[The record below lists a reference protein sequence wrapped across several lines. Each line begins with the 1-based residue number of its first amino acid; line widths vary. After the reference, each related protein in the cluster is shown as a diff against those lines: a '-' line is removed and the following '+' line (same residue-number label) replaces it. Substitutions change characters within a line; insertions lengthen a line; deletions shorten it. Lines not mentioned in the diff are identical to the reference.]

1 MLDLAGGFLQRTMG
15 NQPQT
20 WVAAVWRL
28 VETHEIP
35 MKTIVVSTVL
45 AQRIFVKEFA
55 GIFSL

>member
-1 MLDLAGGFLQRTMG
+1 MG

-35 MKTIVVSTVL
+35 MKTIVVSTFL
-45 AQRIFVKEFA
+45 AQRILVKEFA